1 MRFFRCC
8 LFSDLDQIWMQDC
21 KEEAE
26 RQLAYWWER
35 ARETKLKPFIKV
47 VNTLMA
53 RRTGILAWYDAPVTN
68 AMLEG
73 INNKIKVMKRRAY
86 GYRDD
91 EYFTLLLLG
100 LHDKTNAIRG

>member
-1 MRFFRCC
+1 
-8 LFSDLDQIWMQDC
+8 
-21 KEEAE
+21 
-26 RQLAYWWER
+26 
-35 ARETKLKPFIKV
+35 
-47 VNTLMA
+47 
-53 RRTGILAWYDAPVTN
+53 TN
-68 AMLEG
+68 ATLEG

>member
-1 MRFFRCC
+1 
-8 LFSDLDQIWMQDC
+8 MQDS

-26 RQLAYWWER
+26 RQLAYWCER

-47 VNTLMA
+47 ANTLMA

-73 INNKIKVMKRRAY
+73 INKDNFFSRKYQVLLKI
-86 GYRDD
+86 
-91 EYFTLLLLG
+91 
-100 LHDKTNAIRG
+100 